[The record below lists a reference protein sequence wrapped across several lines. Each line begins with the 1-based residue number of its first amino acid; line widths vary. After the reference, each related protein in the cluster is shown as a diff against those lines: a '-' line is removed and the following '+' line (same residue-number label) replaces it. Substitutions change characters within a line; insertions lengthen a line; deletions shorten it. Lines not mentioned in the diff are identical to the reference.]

1 MTILELAPARIG
13 IDRPRGDHALAPTGE
28 MRPGL
33 RQRLLR
39 PGLDTRILI
48 GLGLVAALVRCVNL
62 FGFPSLADDEGT
74 YVAQAQAVR
83 WGELAHYTYWYDHPP
98 LGWIQ
103 LGALDWIPQHLLPG
117 VEPVAA
123 SRLIAVLAAVVT
135 TLLIY
140 PLARRMGSGRPAATL
155 GTLLAALSPLAV
167 TLQRQVYLDTF
178 ATAWALAAFLLAY
191 DRRQRLWAHVGAGVF
206 FAVAVLTKET
216 TAVLLPALL
225 WAVLQ
230 NSGRR
235 TRLFSAIG
243 VLGSF
248 LLVVAYYPL
257 MALLRG
263 ELLPGPGHVSLVE
276 GVMFQLHGRD
286 GSGAIWHAGSASNTV
301 LHGWLFFDPW
311 ILIAGVAAVPVG
323 LLVRRLRPMAVT
335 TLILVLVGCRPGG
348 YLPAMYVLTM
358 IPFLALSA
366 ATSGE
371 VIFRLCARPARPAF
385 WIPLVAL
392 FGAVLGSA
400 LVIITPQWGAAL
412 HGAMTNQ
419 TNTARSEAER
429 WMQRSVDPRSVV
441 LTDDVSWVTLV
452 HRDITQR
459 RNTIWFYKIDTDPG
473 VKRLYPGGWRDVDYI
488 LSTDQLRLAVA
499 GDPTLV
505 NSATALRDSTV
516 VASFGSKDSVVQVR
530 RINHPSTGSAAEKAT
545 DTDRG
550 TS

>member
-13 IDRPRGDHALAPTGE
+13 IDRPRGEHVLPARGPE
-28 MRPGL
+28 RPPL
-33 RQRLLR
+33 RHRLLR
-39 PGLDTRILI
+39 PGRDTQIM
-48 GLGLVAALVRCVNL
+48 LGLALVATIVRSIGL

-103 LGALDWIPQHLLPG
+103 LAALDWIPQHLLPG

-123 SRLIAVLAAVVT
+123 SRLIAVLAATIT
-135 TLLIY
+135 TVLIY
-140 PLARRMGSGRPAATL
+140 PMARRMGSSRLTAGL
-155 GTLLAALSPLAV
+155 GGLLAALSPLAV

-178 ATAWALAAFLLAY
+178 ATAWAMAAFLLAY
-191 DRRQRLWAHVGAGVF
+191 DRRQRLWAHVAAGIC

-235 TRLFSAIG
+235 TRLFSVVG
-243 VLGSF
+243 LLGSF
-248 LLVVAYYPL
+248 VLVVAYYPL

-263 ELLPGPGHVSLVE
+263 ELFAGPGHVSLME

-286 GSGAIWHAGSASNTV
+286 GSGAIWHSGSASNTV

-311 ILIAGVAAVPVG
+311 ILIAGVTAIPLG
-323 LLVRRLRPMAVT
+323 LAIRRLRPMAVAA
-335 TLILVLVGCRPGG
+335 LILVVVGCRPGG
-348 YLPAMYVLTM
+348 YLPAMYVLSM
-358 IPFLALSA
+358 IPFLALTA

-371 VIFRLCARPARPAF
+371 VIWRLCLRPRRRAY
-385 WIPLVAL
+385 WVPLVAL
-392 FGAVLGSA
+392 FGALSGSVL
-400 LVIITPQWGAAL
+400 VVVTPQWGAAL

-419 TNTARSEAER
+419 TNTARADAER
-429 WMQRSVDPRSVV
+429 WMQRSIDPHAVV

-452 HRDITQR
+452 HRNITQR
-459 RNTIWFYKIDTDPG
+459 ENTIWFYKIDTDPAL
-473 VKRLYPGGWRDVDYI
+473 KPEFPNGWRDVDYI

-499 GDPTLV
+499 GDATLV
-505 NSATALRDSTV
+505 NSATALRESRV
-516 VASFGSKDSVVQVR
+516 VASFGSKDSIVEVRQVL
-530 RINHPSTGSAAEKAT
+530 HPAAKSLTGNAIEQ
-545 DTDRG
+545 DRG

>member
-13 IDRPRGDHALAPTGE
+13 IDRPRGEHALAPHGDL
-28 MRPGL
+28 RPRL
-33 RQRLLR
+33 RHRLLR
-39 PGLDTRILI
+39 PSLDTRILI
-48 GLGLVAALVRCVNL
+48 GVGLVAALVRCVNL

-103 LGALDWIPQHLLPG
+103 LAAMDWIPQHLLPG

-123 SRLIAVLAAVVT
+123 SRLIAVLAATIT

-140 PLARRMGSGRPAATL
+140 PLARRMGGSRAAATF
-155 GTLLAALSPLAV
+155 GALLAALSPLAV

-178 ATAWALAAFLLAY
+178 ATAWAMAAFLLAY
-191 DRRQRLWAHVGAGVF
+191 DRRQRLWAQVGAGVF
-206 FAVAVLTKET
+206 FGIAVLTKET

-248 LLVVAYYPL
+248 GLIVAYYPL

-263 ELLPGPGHVSLVE
+263 ELFPGPGHVSLIE
-276 GVMFQLHGRD
+276 GVTFQLHGRD
-286 GSGAIWHAGSASNTV
+286 GSGAIWDAGSASNTV

-311 ILIAGVAAVPVG
+311 ILALGVAGIPVG
-323 LLVRRLRPMAVT
+323 LLARRLRPMAVT
-335 TLILVLVGCRPGG
+335 TLILMLVGCRPGG

-358 IPFLALSA
+358 IPFLALTA

-371 VIFRLCARPARPAF
+371 LLFRLCARPVRAAF
-385 WIPLVAL
+385 WIPLVAG
-392 FGAVLGSA
+392 FGAVLGTA

-412 HGAMTNQ
+412 HGAMRNQ
-419 TNTARSEAER
+419 TNLARAEAER
-429 WMQRSVDPRSVV
+429 WMERSIDPHSVV

-452 HRDITQR
+452 HRKITERQ
-459 RNTIWFYKIDTDPG
+459 NTIWFYKIDTDPA
-473 VKRLYPGGWRDVDYI
+473 VERRYPGGWRDVDYI

-499 GDPTLV
+499 GDATLV
-505 NSATALRDSTV
+505 NTATALRDSTV

-530 RINHPSTGSAAEKAT
+530 QINHPATGSTASS
-545 DTDRG
+545 DRG
-550 TS
+550 KP